1 MRFQAIALLDK
12 HPCNPETGLPSWL
25 SDQESSSQR
34 RRPGFDP
41 WVRKIPLEKETATHS
56 SILTW
61 GTPWIEEPGGLQFL
75 GPQKVGTI
83 ELPNN
88 RPQITGITG
97 YYCKAEPSCQ
107 SLEHRRSLGRGSLIS
122 PRGLFC
128 LPTAWGD
135 PGRRRRTGLFA
146 GLGKALRMPSDT
158 ATALGKDP
166 RFIPWCLCAAGTSPR
181 ASRKLLVGP
190 DGGPLRRYSRRF
202 LILDI
207 EPDTEAPLPRG
218 PAVPRASLPPC
229 CVAVTGL
236 LPGDFIC
243 EGVFLL

>member
-1 MRFQAIALLDK
+1 MIKNPPPNAGDLGSIPGSGRFPWRRKRQ
-12 HPCNPETGLPSWL
+12 PTPVFLPGEPHGQRSLAGYSSWGRKK
-25 SDQESSSQR
+25 SD
-34 RRPGFDP
+34 
-41 WVRKIPLEKETATHS
+41 
-56 SILTW
+56 
-61 GTPWIEEPGGLQFL
+61 
-75 GPQKVGTI
+75 TI
-83 ELPNN
+83 ERPNN
-88 RPQITGITG
+88 CPQITGITG

-107 SLEHRRSLGRGSLIS
+107 SLEHRRSLGRGSRIS

-190 DGGPLRRYSRRF
+190 DSGPLRRFSRRF

-229 CVAVTGL
+229 CLAVTGL